1 MTKKCK
7 KGDGELFRDWARG
20 ATRSAQDNAYR
31 QMSDSAKLWIES
43 RKKALACDNSSLTVL
58 DAPKALRMISNSN
71 MAESGNN
78 STMNSRL
85 TNLAR
90 ALHVFCEEEA
100 QRYNAAHETAKH
112 CAQRGDRIT

>member
-1 MTKKCK
+1 
-7 KGDGELFRDWARG
+7 
-20 ATRSAQDNAYR
+20 
-31 QMSDSAKLWIES
+31 
-43 RKKALACDNSSLTVL
+43 
-58 DAPKALRMISNSN
+58 
-71 MAESGNN
+71 MAESGSN

-100 QRYNAAHETAKH
+100 QRYNTAHETAKH